1 MKSDKRP
8 TTRQEVFNCLSR
20 LLGSNAYESI
30 MNFVNLHENAQV
42 DQAVGELC
50 KFDATIGGFGL
61 HTIAGR
67 NSLTGI
73 PGVTVDDRD
82 IYRPVQYILAV
93 LNGSNAAFQSR
104 NVVEMAC
111 AHVEAVLK
119 RIATSGFLGELVNG
133 RKPMGALLRAKFEKK
148 LPPALYQDLLWLND
162 SIYIFAKH
170 EYGSRPGKRAEE
182 SYFDLDEAVAIY
194 FIARYL
200 VVQLSQ

>member
-1 MKSDKRP
+1 MKSDKNP
-8 TTRQEVFNCLSR
+8 TTRQEVFDYLRR
-20 LLGSNAYESI
+20 LLGSNAYESV
-30 MNFVNLHENAQV
+30 MNFVNLHVNG
-42 DQAVGELC
+42 QAEEAVVELC

-67 NSLTGI
+67 NSLAGI

-82 IYRPVQYILAV
+82 IYRPIQYVKGV
-93 LNGSNAAFQSR
+93 LRSPDAAFQSR
-104 NVVEMAC
+104 YVVEMAC

-119 RIATSGFLGELVNG
+119 RIASSGFLGELVNG